1 MSTPRRPATLALLAW
16 TFLVWTTRINN
27 IVADDSLDGGA
38 KLGRLALALSFTVLA
53 AAVLWAVANR
63 ATWLRGAV
71 TALAV
76 WTVAVWVVRAAGI
89 AVADHSPGFIA
100 VHLVL
105 AVVSTVL
112 AALAVREQRA
122 TPHISARQ

>member
-1 MSTPRRPATLALLAW
+1 MSTPRWPAALALLGW

-27 IVADDSLDGGA
+27 ILADDALDGGEKA
-38 KLGRLALALSFTVLA
+38 LRLGLALSFTALA
-53 AAVLWAVANR
+53 
-63 ATWLRGAV
+63 GAV
-71 TALAV
+71 GWALTRRAPWLPQAVMALAV
-76 WTVAVWVVRAAGI
+76 WTVGVWVVRAVGI
-89 AVADHSPGFIA
+89 AFADHDAAFIA

-122 TPHISARQ
+122 GPILSARR

>member
-1 MSTPRRPATLALLAW
+1 MSTPRWPATLALLAW

-27 IVADDSLDGGA
+27 IVADDDLDGGA
-38 KLGRLALALSFTVLA
+38 KLGRLALALSFTVLGG
-53 AAVLWAVANR
+53 AVLWAVAKR
-63 ATWLRGAV
+63 ATWRRAAV

-76 WTVAVWVVRAAGI
+76 WTVVVWVVRAAGI
-89 AVADHSPGFIA
+89 AVGDHSAGFIA

-122 TPHISARQ
+122 LQTSARQ